1 MTINQK
7 IFNFLKNTLK
17 TKAFSTTSGSKIL
30 SQNSFLLISII
41 LFITLIYF
49 ISDGL
54 VQKKNERNKDSLNKI
69 TNSNEFLNL
78 TNYFT
83 SKIKSPYKEN
93 FYIIKNNDTI
103 EKILKSFQI
112 VENDINSISIKLK
125 QKKLT
130 NIYSVVNFH

>member
-7 IFNFLKNTLK
+7 IFNFLKTRFK
-17 TKAFSTTSGSKIL
+17 TRAFFTTSGSKII

-41 LFITLIYF
+41 IFITLIYF

-54 VQKKNERNKDSLNKI
+54 VQKKNEKNKDNLNQI
-69 TNSNEFLNL
+69 TNSNEFSNFI
-78 TNYFT
+78 NYFT

-112 VENDINSISIKLK
+112 NESDIKIISKKLK
-125 QKKLT
+125 QKKT
-130 NIYSVVNFH
+130 Y

>member
-7 IFNFLKNTLK
+7 IFNYLKNTLK
-17 TKAFSTTSGSKIL
+17 TKAFFTTSGSKIL
-30 SQNSFLLISII
+30 SQNSFLLISFI

-112 VENDINSISIKLK
+112 VDLVFYLPK
-125 QKKLT
+125 
-130 NIYSVVNFH
+130 